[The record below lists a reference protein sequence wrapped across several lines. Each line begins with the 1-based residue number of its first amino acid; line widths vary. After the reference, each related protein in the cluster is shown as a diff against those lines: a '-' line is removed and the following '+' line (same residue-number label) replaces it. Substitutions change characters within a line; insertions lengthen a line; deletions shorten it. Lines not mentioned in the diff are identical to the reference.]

1 MNFTNRYAK
10 IQEILFFINEDIEDN
25 HLIININKYFSC
37 SIYIDK
43 YLINFF
49 EDVINGRE
57 SEFNNNQICLLNDK
71 IQIIIYNE
79 QFQFSIENNNFLRN
93 EIRNIIKKLENKL
106 PENLDLLKLDILN
119 FLMVQKNN
127 LFYIVEKTPIKEIL
141 KNKYNNNFGN
151 SLLEIIIKDLEKI
164 NENKKESKEIKEI
177 KRIIYILKNYNKDII
192 KPEENI
198 ETLYK
203 ILNSINCKEIEK
215 IRDQMKYFINFEELL
230 NLTYYDLKK
239 IYKIL
244 IEYKDNNL
252 ESNIDNILNQK
263 IQLEKEYREIL
274 LQNLYQDD
282 ILFDLE
288 YQTLREYCETSCDLD
303 LYTSRV
309 RRLILSLIFLLE
321 DDNLENKTEI
331 ENILNY
337 IEKEFSN
344 PNYIK
349 PEYTIRY
356 IYNDLKKLNKC
367 KFMMILRK
375 VKYFSKF
382 SDLFS
387 LKEEEINSII
397 QEFLA
402 NEKFEEFRVTISL
415 LKTVYQPY
423 WYFNGLLIH
432 KDFLAISVN
441 DHIFQVDTKVHTLY
455 DHNFVKKYGEF
466 NNKDKLYYYVSNYT
480 YDIIEFN
487 KVCFPTW
494 IYRIPSFYEN
504 YTFEINKNSQYIL
517 RNDSEYI
524 FEEYKNKEIPLFSYE
539 NILQEYCDKY
549 GKFDEISNEY
559 YYTSLKDY
567 SCYTHVSYDNK
578 LRSQLIEI
586 LLKYQY
592 KIVNIII
599 SKTRTW
605 NDIYYL
611 YELEII
617 QNILSKIIEKT
628 NDKIAKSILEK
639 ISLNFH
645 TKFLYETIL
654 KKINNFNE
662 YYWEYNGMLI
672 PNYINYILANDQK
685 SYISKNKTVMEY
697 NYLNHY
703 ELPKYL
709 SHREYLETYSL
720 YNNKTQKYYF
730 KPHLKDYDCLTESSL
745 EEKYLYQII
754 FILDDL
760 NDPAFI
766 KIKDLSILDIKN
778 NKEIIKNILNK
789 IYSLKNY
796 NKNMLNNL
804 INFLENYNKRNSSDL
819 DFTSYDFI
827 QL

>member
-1 MNFTNRYAK
+1 MKFYYAK
-10 IQEILFFINEDIEDN
+10 IQEILFHINEDTEDN

-57 SEFNNNQICLLNDK
+57 SDFNNNQICLLNDK
-71 IQIIIYNE
+71 IQIIIYNK

-93 EIRNIIKKLENKL
+93 EIRNIIKKLKNKL
-106 PENLDLLKLDILN
+106 TVNLDLLKLD
-119 FLMVQKNN
+119 
-127 LFYIVEKTPIKEIL
+127 
-141 KNKYNNNFGN
+141 
-151 SLLEIIIKDLEKI
+151 
-164 NENKKESKEIKEI
+164 
-177 KRIIYILKNYNKDII
+177 
-192 KPEENI
+192 
-198 ETLYK
+198 
-203 ILNSINCKEIEK
+203 
-215 IRDQMKYFINFEELL
+215 
-230 NLTYYDLKK
+230 
-239 IYKIL
+239 
-244 IEYKDNNL
+244 
-252 ESNIDNILNQK
+252 ILNQK

-274 LQNLYQDD
+274 LQNLDQDD
-282 ILFDLE
+282 ILSDLE

-303 LYTSRV
+303 LYTSHV

-321 DDNLENKTEI
+321 DDNLENKTEV

-337 IEKEFSN
+337 IEKEFPN

-356 IYNDLKKLNKC
+356 IYNDLKKLNEC
-367 KFMMILRK
+367 KFKMMLRK

-382 SDLFS
+382 SDLLS
-387 LKEEEINSII
+387 LKEEEINDII
-397 QEFLA
+397 QEFLVH
-402 NEKFEEFRVTISL
+402 EKFEEFRVTISL

-432 KDFLAISVN
+432 KDFLAISVHN
-441 DHIFQVDTKVHTLY
+441 HIFQVDAKVHTLY
-455 DHNFVKKYGEF
+455 DSNFVQKYGEM
-466 NNKDKLYYYVSNYT
+466 NKKDKLYYYVSNYI

-487 KVCFPTW
+487 RVCFPMW
-494 IYRIPSFYEN
+494 LYRIPSFYEN
-504 YTFEINKNSQYIL
+504 YTFEINKNSQYVL
-517 RNDSEYI
+517 KNDSEYVL
-524 FEEYKNKEIPLFSYE
+524 EEYKNKELPFFSSE

-549 GKFDEISNEY
+549 GKFDEITKEY
-559 YYTSLKDY
+559 YYTSLEDY

-592 KIVNIII
+592 EIVEIVI

-617 QNILSKIIEKT
+617 QDNLTKIIEKV
-628 NDKIAKSILEK
+628 NDKIVESLLEK
-639 ISLNFH
+639 ISDNFH
-645 TKFLYETIL
+645 TKFYCEHIVKEVTF
-654 KKINNFNE
+654 FND

-685 SYISKNKTVMEY
+685 SYISKNKTVIEY

-703 ELPKYL
+703 ELPQYL
-709 SHREYLETYSL
+709 SRREYLETYAI
-720 YNNKTQKYYF
+720 YNINTQKYYF

-760 NDPAFI
+760 NDPDFI

-778 NKEIIKNILNK
+778 NKKTIKNILNK
-789 IYSLKNY
+789 IYNLKNY